1 MSNQNADNQEIDL
14 GKVFSNINEGVQGIF
29 FNAIKFV
36 LKNKLLL
43 ALLFVL
49 GAALGFFIDSR
60 PTYKHELVL
69 LPNYGV
75 VDYLYTKN
83 DQFNSLKT
91 VDKNNVLEKKYQL
104 KKRKKIGNFKLEPIN
119 DIYGFI
125 RYDEKSFEFLKLMA
139 EDGSIKKII
148 DEEVTSKNYS
158 KHRLLFSS
166 SEIITEKEI
175 VKPYLDFLND
185 DVFLNKIRVQSQ
197 ENLENKI
204 RQNDTIIKQIDD
216 VLKKYGTGQTVS
228 GSLSISG
235 ENVPLDQLIEL
246 KDKYIYENSQSKISK
261 LSDHVLV
268 KDYSVILNIKDT
280 KGLNGKMKFVFPIL
294 FVLLFAI
301 VSFSKNF
308 YLKNKAKLSA

>member
-1 MSNQNADNQEIDL
+1 M
-14 GKVFSNINEGVQGIF
+14 
-29 FNAIKFV
+29 
-36 LKNKLLL
+36 
-43 ALLFVL
+43 
-49 GAALGFFIDSR
+49 
-60 PTYKHELVL
+60 
-69 LPNYGV
+69 
-75 VDYLYTKN
+75 
-83 DQFNSLKT
+83 
-91 VDKNNVLEKKYQL
+91 
-104 KKRKKIGNFKLEPIN
+104 
-119 DIYGFI
+119 
-125 RYDEKSFEFLKLMA
+125 
-139 EDGSIKKII
+139 
-148 DEEVTSKNYS
+148 
-158 KHRLLFSS
+158 
-166 SEIITEKEI
+166 ITEKEI
-175 VKPYLDFLND
+175 VKPYLEFLND

-197 ENLENKI
+197 ENLEYKI

-246 KDKYIYENSQSKISK
+246 KDKYIYENNQSKISK

-280 KGLNGKMKFVFPIL
+280 KGLNGKMKFFLPIL